1 MTLTTRPVAT
11 SRNNPCPVCEK
22 TDGACR
28 VLPDETVFCHTFAD
42 AKKFEKFNGYVCVAI
57 GKGHTATFKADNTA
71 EWTEDRRREWESKKV
86 ARQESVS
93 LEAQIR
99 QDRALSTDDRHRL
112 YSEILSQLQL
122 DTKSFAD
129 LQRRGFSEQEINNCG
144 FKSVVKGQRLQA
156 KIDNRLPGVENGG
169 RSLLIGGDGYLCPL
183 LDFEGRIVGM
193 QLRLHTPD
201 SDGGRYRWL
210 SSRHQTLAIFPENEN
225 PLGVLHPSGQ
235 PQGICLIEG
244 ANSKSFLTN
253 QRLDF
258 LMIGSPGGQWLS
270 SPRLLEKHITQAIDK
285 YGDLPIYFCP
295 DAGWALNRQVRD
307 KLLATLDWLRDK
319 FGKSDIRV
327 LDWNQIDKSQGDI
340 DEISDLSIVR
350 KLKADLFL
358 KKYKEVFGNQENGG
372 KGFASKR
379 FQTWAHNRIKLTADI
394 VQHEKWLSIPKGI
407 QNDCDIL
414 LIRKGLGGGK
424 TQELIEFLKPLDT
437 VALLVGYRNSLLNNT
452 IARANEMGLSSKHV
466 KDMIE
471 VIDKN
476 YIDFSYDDSIK
487 LWAGCA
493 DSFFK
498 FNAITNRDSSYFL
511 IHDEICSVLGH
522 LKGGG
527 TLKGRQKQAI
537 EWDVKTI
544 KNSQFAVMMDANLSD
559 REVNFIRELFP
570 DKRIKV
576 LDSVSS
582 INPRTFYF
590 LETESNV
597 KGFTTS
603 PKFLPSQLVEK
614 AKKAN
619 RVLWISDSQRSC
631 EIIDEILSEGGHKH
645 FRLDGKTSHDELSK
659 QLQATPKQFI
669 LTEKLDS
676 LSISPSG
683 ESGLSI
689 DLYDYFDAVCFDIR
703 GTVGVNTLTQLSA
716 RLRDTKVP
724 IYVACPEFV
733 NMTTDPCPY
742 AIKSVGEVLNQR
754 IEMLLAKALEVDNEL
769 VDSQFVADMF
779 ADMGKQFADDAW
791 FIESLKDSKQLKYE
805 HQNLK
810 LTLKTAL
817 AQAGNRIIDL
827 VENADEEQY
836 DECQEVKE
844 RVKIREAEKVFGS
857 EDITWEQSQEL
868 GKKDVDYDTKCKIRK
883 ARLKNKLPGIEETG
897 SWNADLVYSVD
908 VHETKFLD
916 ARWRL
921 KQLQSTELSNATF
934 KLEKKYNFET
944 GSFIALDAWKATS
957 TKIEALK
964 RLGVTKLIDA
974 DVFSSKDSWV
984 QELVHQYYDN
994 PEWFNLIGISK
1005 AKRSAKSSKYIKEM
1019 VDRFLNYF
1027 GLEAREANKSGGT
1040 RFYVVGTPAAFE
1052 PYILDI
1058 DDCLNARAEN
1068 AITEAK
1074 EISLKGVVDEAE
1086 KVLRQQQEVE
1096 RRHKAEVEKQT
1107 ATNCQPT
1114 DRFGTTSHTILINQV
1129 ELVPITDTQITPDT
1143 QQKYQSTD
1151 RFGTTSHTILINQV
1165 ELVPTTNTQ
1174 NIQDTEDK
1182 EPTQQMIEDAVILL
1196 SGCDTIELL
1205 ADLRKYSPI
1214 SPKAFRKAARR
1225 LQSSHY
1231 NQVMEWV
1238 LELNQEDEKQIL

>member
-1 MTLTTRPVAT
+1 MSLTNRFISTN
-11 SRNNPCPVCEK
+11 RNNPCPVCEK

-28 VLPDETVFCHTFAD
+28 ILPDETVFCHTFAD
-42 AKKFEKFNGYVCVAI
+42 AKKLEKFNGYVCIAI
-57 GKGHTATFKADNTA
+57 AKGHTATFKPDTTA
-71 EWTEDRRREWESKKV
+71 EWSEDRQREWEAKKV
-86 ARQESVS
+86 ARQESAS
-93 LEAQIR
+93 LDAKLR
-99 QDRALSTDDRHRL
+99 QDRALSIDDRHRL
-112 YSEILSQLQL
+112 YSEIMSQLTIDEVTL
-122 DTKSFAD
+122 AD
-129 LQRRGFSEQEINNCG
+129 LGRRGFSQEEIDGCP
-144 FKSVVKGQRLQA
+144 FKSVAKYQKLQT

-183 LDFEGRIVGM
+183 LDFEGRIIGV
-193 QLRLHTPD
+193 QLRLHSPD
-201 SDGGRYRWL
+201 SEGGRYRWL
-210 SSRHQTLAIFPENEN
+210 SSNKQTLAIYPEAEN
-225 PLGVLHPSGQ
+225 PLGVFHPSCE
-235 PQGICLIEG
+235 PKGICLVEG
-244 ANSKSFLTN
+244 ATAKSYLTS
-253 QRLDF
+253 QRLGF
-258 LMIGSPGGQWLS
+258 ITIGSPGGQWLS
-270 SPRLLEKHITQAIDK
+270 SPKLLEKYIKQAIQK
-285 YGDLPIYFCP
+285 YGDLPIHFCP
-295 DAGWALNRQVRD
+295 DAGWGLNIQVGKKLIDALN
-307 KLLATLDWLRDK
+307 WLKDK
-319 FGKSDIRV
+319 FGSSDIRV
-327 LDWNQIDKSQGDI
+327 LDWNQIHKSQGDI
-340 DEISDLSIVR
+340 DELPDLSIIR

-358 KKYKEVFGNQENGG
+358 KKHKELFGAEQSGE
-372 KGFASKR
+372 GFASTSRR
-379 FQTWAHNRIKLTADI
+379 FRSWAFNRTQLTADI
-394 VQHEKWLSIPKGI
+394 IQHEKWLSIPKGI

-414 LIRKGLGGGK
+414 LVRKGLGGGK
-424 TQELIEFLKPLDT
+424 TQELINFLKPLDT
-437 VALLVGYRNSLLNNT
+437 VSLLVGYRNSLLNNT
-452 IARANEMGLSSKHV
+452 ISRANEMGLSSKHV
-466 KDMIE
+466 KDMVE

-476 YIDFSYDDSIK
+476 YVDFSFDDSIK

-544 KNSQFAVMMDANLSD
+544 KNSQFAIMMDANLSD

-576 LDSVSS
+576 LDSISP

-590 LETESNV
+590 LETGSNL
-597 KGFTTS
+597 KEFTTS

-631 EIIDEILSEGGHKH
+631 EIIDEILTETGHKH

-669 LTEKLDS
+669 LAEKLDS

-703 GTVGVNTLTQLSA
+703 GTVAVNTLTQLSA

-754 IEMLLAKALEVDNEL
+754 IEMLLAKALEVDSEL

-779 ADMGKQFADDAW
+779 TDMGKQFADDAW

-857 EDITWEQSQEL
+857 EDISWEQAQEL
-868 GKKDVDYDTKCKIRK
+868 GKKDVDYNTKCKIRK

-908 VHETKFLD
+908 VHDTKFLD

-944 GSFIALDAWKATS
+944 GSFTALDAWKATS

-984 QELVHQYYDN
+984 RELVHEYYDN

-1019 VDRFLNYF
+1019 VDRFLDYF
-1027 GLEAREANKSGGT
+1027 GLEAREASKSGGT
-1040 RFYVVGTPAAFE
+1040 RFYFVGTPGDFE

-1068 AITEAK
+1068 AIAEAK

-1096 RRHKAEVEKQT
+1096 RRHKAEIEKQT
-1107 ATNCQPT
+1107 AANCQST
-1114 DRFGTTSHTILINQV
+1114 NSFGTTSHTILINQV
-1129 ELVPITDTQITPDT
+1129 ELVPITDTQ
-1143 QQKYQSTD
+1143 
-1151 RFGTTSHTILINQV
+1151 
-1165 ELVPTTNTQ
+1165 
-1174 NIQDTEDK
+1174 NIQDIEDK

-1196 SGCDTIELL
+1196 RDCDTIELL

-1214 SPKAFRKAARR
+1214 SPKAFRRAARR

-1231 NQVMEWV
+1231 KQVMEWV
-1238 LELNQEDEKQIL
+1238 LELNQENEKQIL